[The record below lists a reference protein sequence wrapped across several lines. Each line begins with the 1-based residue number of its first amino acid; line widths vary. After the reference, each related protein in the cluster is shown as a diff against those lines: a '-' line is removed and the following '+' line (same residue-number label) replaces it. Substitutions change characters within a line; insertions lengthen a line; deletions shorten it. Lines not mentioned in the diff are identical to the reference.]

1 VRRCDERD
9 RERRGHED
17 RRDSNFE
24 AAKASF
30 APTAAM
36 TTLLSPC
43 SAYIGARSRRSSTVA
58 ALAATVTWREPLHAG
73 ADGRPGRRHAGTRA
87 RNCIEMTKQLRR
99 IAPREEVEKWQMEAQ
114 RAIEAGLPVEMTHD
128 FTLEGAQQKEAARQ
142 AEAEQARIAAEVAQQ
157 AAQPIAMPDNSQP
170 PRDAFG
176 NLIPT
181 GKTQAERDAEELYRQ
196 RAFTERGREQGTD
209 YIDVK
214 APERDVKGELQDAQ
228 DTLRARRIEENQREV
243 QGRIAE
249 RSGTEIPPA
258 DDTAERT
265 DRIAANQREIQD
277 RVAKNTY
284 PDTQGMS
291 VEERSQRTFGRVRDA
306 IPTAD
311 VQEHS
316 VDHIDVKDTVENR
329 LKDELPKVPTSVR
342 DRLAKAKGDPVEE
355 AKIARQIIEE
365 KGGEGATQ
373 KYVALLGEFAKKRET
388 ENGKRTDAQAA
399 APADQGTESQRGAGA
414 AKPENAARAGEVA
427 GAQGNAEAGR
437 AGAPDEKASG
447 AGQAKAGDEVATKLT
462 SEAEALLKSVD
473 EGGTPAFMT
482 NNLKRIAKENGVDVG
497 PKDTPNDVVDRLR
510 AKRGASSEIVPGYE
524 RQPGDAEL
532 GALRDKRA
540 TDAIVQRTKLPENYA
555 PDARER
561 EAVDTAAA
569 RMEERRKQN
578 VPVETERR
586 QSQGDSNAVPT
597 QAGQGPEAKPLQQ
610 GRRTEA
616 DVKARREQKRAAE
629 GKSVQQGQAASSEG
643 KASSERK
650 PVQRTKV
657 TEDYFP
663 SYAAPLSKHGRIET
677 SQYLAD
683 LRTVGKATP
692 EEMRAIS
699 TRVRYKETAGDVADA
714 RARLAAFNELPQEK
728 RNAFVEQVNAQVRGI
743 EFARKMGHEE
753 AKRAVDEEHEREQS
767 NESALKAI
775 SEMAPEDREAA
786 ILESKAAAAEQAGM
800 KKRGLAGMDD
810 SKLHEVVAKDAHAT
824 AAMEH
829 IAATHKNPV
838 MRAIARILA
847 NHFPNAAINVVDQ
860 PDFNGGRY
868 NPLTHTIDIGRG
880 GMNAITLMHETV
892 HSLAHA
898 GLYRAMDNAGRP
910 NLSVKEQREVD
921 ALNTVRDVMEKFSK
935 IANRNNDAHM
945 YALKDEHEF
954 LSEALGNPEIQALL
968 SSKGWLDRIIDKVRS
983 ALGFEPRHTGD
994 FKRLVEAAPALFG
1007 DPNRSLDRVFND
1019 ALAAGAIDDNGNFKN
1034 TPRGMVARLFN
1045 GNKQLDRISDAR
1057 GWDVKVGVL
1066 KGMLGWTS
1074 YNNAMQWLGRRGEVL
1089 KAKYPGHEARIDRF
1103 VKAFGAPKKIIEQRS
1118 AQGQHLMNAP
1128 EESSAV
1134 TRLMGKVVRED
1145 RVSARDA
1152 FEMGRRARQLDID
1165 PMKGVDSKNAHE
1177 NTDAG
1182 RKVRSEW
1189 ERLKDTPGGKLYAR
1203 TRLHNSLS
1211 LARHYATLLN
1221 NLHDAFGAP
1230 KNDALDWRTHI
1241 KDANGF
1247 AQRDPKVQLDKLNAA
1262 IDNTYKALKL
1272 ELDAKGIGSAAK
1284 AQLKDTLKS
1293 IAQKAKAKGE
1303 DATDALKAAQKAFDD
1318 KVTAAGNLP
1327 DREAA
1332 VTAHMQEYEQQRK
1345 TPYIHF
1351 GRSGDHYINFTVRP
1365 EFYDKVREIVT
1376 GDTNAGGLGRDMG
1389 PFTDNRQVNLSF
1401 DDRLHHNYAVSL
1413 LRPLEE
1419 QGAFHITDA
1428 KGEPVL
1434 KEGKAQSTWS
1444 AGKTV
1449 DRFSATDGATP
1460 TFIRALQ
1467 KRVRDRTDLTPTQ
1480 KEAMV
1485 REINDAHAAA
1495 MPDSNPM
1502 KSSMQFGKTA
1512 GSSVDFM
1519 DTFSKRQTMA
1529 NNALVSLYSHV
1540 ELGKAMAELTDSM
1553 KDIGKQSSLAEV
1565 STELANYENEVKQR
1579 VADMQTPVRTPAYD
1593 WMRAFAAPFRL
1604 AMSPAYV
1611 AMVAY
1616 QPLQMTLPVLGAD
1629 HGWLKAGSTLARN
1642 YGSAYSML
1650 NHMFQTAWSENK
1662 SEGFW
1667 QRLNQSANPTIS
1679 FDMKNPDG
1687 SPALHPAVR
1696 ELMDALQWSGLI
1708 NFGQFQQI
1716 WRPTEESLA
1725 SARGVGST
1733 AINKISEANR
1743 IASALPHYIEMSN
1756 RMVAALTAH
1765 ELHLT
1770 KGAKN
1775 AREAKEMMNN
1785 ASAEQRQKAQEYAM
1799 QVIRN
1804 TDGDHSQGNIARA
1817 LGRRGFLR
1825 GATPLVVGF
1834 NQYDFQMT
1842 ESLVRLALQSV
1853 SGDQKAKS
1861 AKALAGVF
1869 AMTGLMAGVLGMPFM
1884 GFFAGLYNR
1893 IAQIGQDTEDD
1904 PPDFEK
1910 GVRDFIEGMFSGG
1923 GGQFGGAGATGG
1935 WAGGNKL
1942 GEMITR
1948 GAPRALDIDMSNRS
1962 GYQDLAP
1969 FTDALKD
1976 RRSLDDVMKEQALNF
1991 AGPAVGVWAGMAK
2004 GAYAALHDHNYPDAI
2019 NQGLPAF
2026 MRNIAKSWR
2035 MSQYG
2040 YEREGAANEQIPL
2053 DVSSWN
2059 IIAQAAG
2066 FTGGRKTDAGEK
2078 QFQWQTNQ
2086 DIMKK
2091 RMGVIRDDWLRAMDH
2106 GDGEGVGD
2114 AMQRIVQ
2121 FATAQPQFGHT
2132 PMGFGGDYKQRMT
2145 EMAIANMTGGVH
2157 VSKSQLPFYQQFDG
2171 GGGGG
2176 GMFPPFPE

>member
-1 VRRCDERD
+1 MDPRDLPPMQPVDLDQTAADAVARYRATAGAPKPVVQQPPAPQENGVLTDIGHGLAGGAMVDVPKMLGQAGQALGIDGSKEMADAAAKRGEQAQYQTTGAWGAGARGVAPALAAMGVGLLGAPAGAVGVAAAGAAGAASLFGLSTYTDVKDRALQAGAAPDVAEDAARKAGAVMGVGQAAAAAIGGKILTGAGGALLDKVVRKGALEN
-9 RERRGHED
+9 GFQ
-17 RRDSNFE
+17 SFVNPGLMKVFGKNFAEMMGVQLPVQAASAAAMNDIESGAGIKTGATDWE

-36 TTLLSPC
+36 TTLLAPVGV
-43 SAYIGARSRRSSTVA
+43 YGAKQTIKQREA
-58 ALAATVTWREPLHAG
+58 MAATVTG
-73 ADGRPGRRHAGTRA
+73 ARFAPDQLADKDTQQVRVRQLQ
-87 RNCIEMTKQLRR
+87 EMSKQLRR
-99 IAPREEVEKWQMEAQ
+99 VAPREEVENWQLEAQ

-1629 HGWLKAGSTLARN
+1629 HGWLKAGGALARN

-1696 ELMDALQWSGLI
+1696 RTDGCAAVVRAHQLRPVPTDLASDRGVAGVGARRRRHGAQQDLRSQPHRIGAAALHRNEQPHGGGAHRARTASHQGREERARGEGDDGQRERRAAAEGARVCDASHPQHGRRPLARQHRTRA
-1708 NFGQFQQI
+1708 
-1716 WRPTEESLA
+1716 RPTRLPA
-1725 SARGVGST
+1725 RRDAARGG
-1733 AINKISEANR
+1733 
-1743 IASALPHYIEMSN
+1743 LQP
-1756 RMVAALTAH
+1756 
-1765 ELHLT
+1765 
-1770 KGAKN
+1770 
-1775 AREAKEMMNN
+1775 
-1785 ASAEQRQKAQEYAM
+1785 
-1799 QVIRN
+1799 
-1804 TDGDHSQGNIARA
+1804 
-1817 LGRRGFLR
+1817 
-1825 GATPLVVGF
+1825 
-1834 NQYDFQMT
+1834 
-1842 ESLVRLALQSV
+1842 VRLPDD
-1853 SGDQKAKS
+1853 G
-1861 AKALAGVF
+1861 
-1869 AMTGLMAGVLGMPFM
+1869 
-1884 GFFAGLYNR
+1884 
-1893 IAQIGQDTEDD
+1893 IA
-1904 PPDFEK
+1904 
-1910 GVRDFIEGMFSGG
+1910 
-1923 GGQFGGAGATGG
+1923 
-1935 WAGGNKL
+1935 
-1942 GEMITR
+1942 
-1948 GAPRALDIDMSNRS
+1948 GAPRAAVR
-1962 GYQDLAP
+1962 
-1969 FTDALKD
+1969 D
-1976 RRSLDDVMKEQALNF
+1976 RRPEGEVGQGARRSVRDDGPDGRRARHAVHGLLRRPVQPDRADR
-1991 AGPAVGVWAGMAK
+1991 AGHRGRSAG
-2004 GAYAALHDHNYPDAI
+2004 L
-2019 NQGLPAF
+2019 
-2026 MRNIAKSWR
+2026 
-2035 MSQYG
+2035 
-2040 YEREGAANEQIPL
+2040 REG
-2053 DVSSWN
+2053 
-2059 IIAQAAG
+2059 
-2066 FTGGRKTDAGEK
+2066 
-2078 QFQWQTNQ
+2078 
-2086 DIMKK
+2086 
-2091 RMGVIRDDWLRAMDH
+2091 RA
-2106 GDGEGVGD
+2106 
-2114 AMQRIVQ
+2114 
-2121 FATAQPQFGHT
+2121 
-2132 PMGFGGDYKQRMT
+2132 
-2145 EMAIANMTGGVH
+2145 
-2157 VSKSQLPFYQQFDG
+2157 
-2171 GGGGG
+2171 
-2176 GMFPPFPE
+2176 

>member
-1 VRRCDERD
+1 
-9 RERRGHED
+9 
-17 RRDSNFE
+17 
-24 AAKASF
+24 
-30 APTAAM
+30 
-36 TTLLSPC
+36 
-43 SAYIGARSRRSSTVA
+43 
-58 ALAATVTWREPLHAG
+58 
-73 ADGRPGRRHAGTRA
+73 
-87 RNCIEMTKQLRR
+87 
-99 IAPREEVEKWQMEAQ
+99 
-114 RAIEAGLPVEMTHD
+114 
-128 FTLEGAQQKEAARQ
+128 
-142 AEAEQARIAAEVAQQ
+142 
-157 AAQPIAMPDNSQP
+157 
-170 PRDAFG
+170 
-176 NLIPT
+176 
-181 GKTQAERDAEELYRQ
+181 
-196 RAFTERGREQGTD
+196 
-209 YIDVK
+209 
-214 APERDVKGELQDAQ
+214 
-228 DTLRARRIEENQREV
+228 
-243 QGRIAE
+243 
-249 RSGTEIPPA
+249 
-258 DDTAERT
+258 
-265 DRIAANQREIQD
+265 
-277 RVAKNTY
+277 
-284 PDTQGMS
+284 
-291 VEERSQRTFGRVRDA
+291 
-306 IPTAD
+306 
-311 VQEHS
+311 
-316 VDHIDVKDTVENR
+316 
-329 LKDELPKVPTSVR
+329 
-342 DRLAKAKGDPVEE
+342 
-355 AKIARQIIEE
+355 
-365 KGGEGATQ
+365 
-373 KYVALLGEFAKKRET
+373 
-388 ENGKRTDAQAA
+388 
-399 APADQGTESQRGAGA
+399 
-414 AKPENAARAGEVA
+414 
-427 GAQGNAEAGR
+427 
-437 AGAPDEKASG
+437 
-447 AGQAKAGDEVATKLT
+447 
-462 SEAEALLKSVD
+462 
-473 EGGTPAFMT
+473 
-482 NNLKRIAKENGVDVG
+482 
-497 PKDTPNDVVDRLR
+497 
-510 AKRGASSEIVPGYE
+510 
-524 RQPGDAEL
+524 
-532 GALRDKRA
+532 
-540 TDAIVQRTKLPENYA
+540 
-555 PDARER
+555 
-561 EAVDTAAA
+561 
-569 RMEERRKQN
+569 
-578 VPVETERR
+578 
-586 QSQGDSNAVPT
+586 
-597 QAGQGPEAKPLQQ
+597 
-610 GRRTEA
+610 
-616 DVKARREQKRAAE
+616 
-629 GKSVQQGQAASSEG
+629 
-643 KASSERK
+643 
-650 PVQRTKV
+650 
-657 TEDYFP
+657 
-663 SYAAPLSKHGRIET
+663 
-677 SQYLAD
+677 
-683 LRTVGKATP
+683 
-692 EEMRAIS
+692 
-699 TRVRYKETAGDVADA
+699 
-714 RARLAAFNELPQEK
+714 
-728 RNAFVEQVNAQVRGI
+728 
-743 EFARKMGHEE
+743 
-753 AKRAVDEEHEREQS
+753 
-767 NESALKAI
+767 
-775 SEMAPEDREAA
+775 MAPEDREAA
-786 ILESKAAAAEQAGM
+786 ILESKAAAAEQAGV

-898 GLYRAMDNAGRP
+898 GLYRAMDNEGRP
-910 NLSVKEQREVD
+910 NLSAKEQREVD

-935 IANRNNDAHM
+935 IANRNNDAHL

-994 FKRLVEAAPALFG
+994 LKQLVEAAPALFG

-1057 GWDVKVGVL
+1057 GWDVKVGAL

-1272 ELDAKGIGSAAK
+1272 ELDAKGIGSAAR

-1303 DATDALKAAQKAFDD
+1303 DATEALDKAQKEFDD
-1318 KVTAAGNLP
+1318 KVKAAGNLP

-1419 QGAFHITDA
+1419 QGAFHIVDA

-1629 HGWLKAGSTLARN
+1629 HGWLKAGGALARN

-1696 ELMDALQWSGLI
+1696 QLMDALQWSGLI

-1725 SARGVGST
+1725 SARGVGGT
-1733 AINKISEANR
+1733 ALNKISEANR

-1775 AREAKEMMNN
+1775 AREAKEMMDN

-1853 SGDQKAKS
+1853 TGDQKAKS

-1910 GVRDFIEGMFSGG
+1910 GVRDFIEGMFG
-1923 GGQFGGAGATGG
+1923 GGQFG
-1935 WAGGNKL
+1935 
-1942 GEMITR
+1942 
-1948 GAPRALDIDMSNRS
+1948 
-1962 GYQDLAP
+1962 
-1969 FTDALKD
+1969 
-1976 RRSLDDVMKEQALNF
+1976 
-1991 AGPAVGVWAGMAK
+1991 PA
-2004 GAYAALHDHNYPDAI
+2004 
-2019 NQGLPAF
+2019 
-2026 MRNIAKSWR
+2026 R
-2035 MSQYG
+2035 
-2040 YEREGAANEQIPL
+2040 
-2053 DVSSWN
+2053 
-2059 IIAQAAG
+2059 
-2066 FTGGRKTDAGEK
+2066 
-2078 QFQWQTNQ
+2078 
-2086 DIMKK
+2086 
-2091 RMGVIRDDWLRAMDH
+2091 
-2106 GDGEGVGD
+2106 
-2114 AMQRIVQ
+2114 
-2121 FATAQPQFGHT
+2121 
-2132 PMGFGGDYKQRMT
+2132 
-2145 EMAIANMTGGVH
+2145 
-2157 VSKSQLPFYQQFDG
+2157 
-2171 GGGGG
+2171 
-2176 GMFPPFPE
+2176 